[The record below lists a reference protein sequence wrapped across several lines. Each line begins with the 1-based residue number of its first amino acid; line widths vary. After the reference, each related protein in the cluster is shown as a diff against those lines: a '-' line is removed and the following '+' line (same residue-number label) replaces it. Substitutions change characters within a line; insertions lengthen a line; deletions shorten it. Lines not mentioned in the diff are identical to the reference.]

1 VVLRHAGGGGQTIRV
16 LVADEHAPARAGL
29 RLALERDGLR
39 VCGEVADADE
49 ALAVAVRERPDVCL
63 VDAGIPGGGIAAAA
77 GIQARLPDTAIVVL
91 AREPSNP
98 DLLDAL
104 RAGAAGYLEWD
115 TNPDRLA
122 AIVRGV
128 HLGEVALSRRL
139 VATLVEEFRSRGRR
153 QLLEIA
159 GRAPVELTD
168 REWEVVQLLRL
179 GIDTADIAARLFV
192 STGTVRTH
200 VAAIL
205 RKLGVPDREALLSLL
220 GRR

>member
-1 VVLRHAGGGGQTIRV
+1 VVLRHAGGGRTIRV
-16 LVADEHAPARAGL
+16 LVADEHAATRAGL
-29 RLALERDGLR
+29 RVALERDGLR
-39 VCGEVADADE
+39 VCGEVGDADE

-63 VDAGIPGGGIAAAA
+63 LDTDIPGGGIAAAA
-77 GIQARLPDTAIVVL
+77 GIQACLPDTTVVML
-91 AREPSNP
+91 AKEPSDP

-115 TNPDRLA
+115 TNPDRLP

-128 HLGEVALSRRL
+128 LRGEVALSRRL

-153 QLLEIA
+153 QRLELA
-159 GRAPVELTD
+159 GRPSVDLTD

-179 GIDTADIAARLFV
+179 GVDTADIAERLFV

-205 RKLGVPDREALLSLL
+205 RKLGVPDREALLELL

>member
-1 VVLRHAGGGGQTIRV
+1 M

-39 VCGEVADADE
+39 VCGEVGDADE

-63 VDAGIPGGGIAAAA
+63 VDAGIPGGGIAATA
-77 GIQARLPDTAIVVL
+77 GIQARLPGTPIVVL
-91 AREPSNP
+91 AKEPTDP
-98 DLLDAL
+98 DLFDAL

-115 TNPDRLA
+115 TNPERLP

-128 HLGEVALSRRL
+128 LRGEVAISRRL
-139 VATLVEEFRSRGRR
+139 AATLVEEFRSRGRR
-153 QLLEIA
+153 QRLEVA

-168 REWEVVQLLRL
+168 REWEVVQLLRR
-179 GIDTADIAARLFV
+179 GVETADIAARLFV

-200 VAAIL
+200 VSAIL
-205 RKLGVPDREALLSLL
+205 RKLDVPDRESLLRLL